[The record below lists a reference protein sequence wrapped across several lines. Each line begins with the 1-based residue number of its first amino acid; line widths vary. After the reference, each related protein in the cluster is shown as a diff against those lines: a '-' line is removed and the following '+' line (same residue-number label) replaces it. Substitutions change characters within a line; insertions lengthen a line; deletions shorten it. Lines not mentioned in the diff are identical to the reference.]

1 LPNVPEVKDEVNLDS
16 VTGDESVLVVK
27 GFAVN
32 HFPSRKPDRQGGP
45 FSSWSVR
52 LRVAL
57 PHGRAS
63 DTKKPAQRK
72 ATSFGTVCL
81 FVEPITGGCL

>member
-1 LPNVPEVKDEVNLDS
+1 L
-16 VTGDESVLVVK
+16 TVK
-27 GFAVN
+27 GFAIN
-32 HFPSRKPDRQGGP
+32 RFPRVRSPTVREGP
-45 FSSWSVR
+45 VSSWSVR

-57 PHGRAS
+57 PDGRAS